1 MSRWCHRRIVLG
13 GPLHQARTMW
23 MSASNPFLRLLLGK
37 ASGVMSSCLSSDT
50 ARSGFPEKSSRDAG
64 NAPDTNHNA
73 TRLAAVGISGRIKH
87 TCWPITPVRYS
98 AFQPRAP
105 AILPA
110 CSRAARKR
118 FLRTSSS
125 TSITHS
131 TTWNGQAQRSH
142 PCVDPSTQS
151 VIQRAPS
158 PATILMLASRS
169 SDRLL

>member
-1 MSRWCHRRIVLG
+1 M
-13 GPLHQARTMW
+13 PRTQ
-23 MSASNPFLRLLLGK
+23 
-37 ASGVMSSCLSSDT
+37 
-50 ARSGFPEKSSRDAG
+50 
-64 NAPDTNHNA
+64 NHPA
-73 TRLAAVGISGRIKH
+73 TRLTAVGISGKIKH
-87 TCWPITPVRYS
+87 AFCHLAHVPDVPVALYPADDQFDLVVSRLDPRVVHVPADRVRDVLLVAFDLDVRFPERRNPFNWYSRYGFGSS

-118 FLRTSSS
+118 FLRASSS
-125 TSITHS
+125 ESITHS
-131 TTWNGQAQRSH
+131 TTWNGQTQRSH

-158 PATILMLASRS
+158 PAAILMLASRS